1 MVSSE
6 KSFYSP
12 LTTHYSLFNKK
23 DKDMT
28 KTIVIT
34 GATSGIGNLLVKEF
48 IKQGCLVF
56 AGYRN
61 SKFKKDLEK
70 ISPNV
75 VPFRIDM
82 SKEWTIK
89 EAIDFINS
97 KTDVIDTLINAAGC
111 VVAGP
116 MECLSV
122 EKIREQFEVNTFS
135 HLQLT
140 QGLFEALDGGKIIN
154 ISSMASFG
162 VFPLVASYCAS
173 KRALDILFNAMQI
186 ECGGKCD
193 SDSEQNT
200 TTTCNRADIKVISV
214 KPGVIKTPLWE
225 KAIESNKDFLDE
237 GSKYEKEM
245 NFLIKNA
252 EKNKDKGLEAQEV
265 ADFIV
270 KIEALDNPKPSY
282 TIGQDAKWAEILSHF
297 PQAWINWIVKTAL
310 KERIKKA

>member
-1 MVSSE
+1 M
-6 KSFYSP
+6 
-12 LTTHYSLFNKK
+12 
-23 DKDMT
+23 
-28 KTIVIT
+28 KTVVIT

-48 IKQGCLVF
+48 IKQGCMVF

-70 ISPNV
+70 ISENV
-75 VPFRIDM
+75 IPFRIDM
-82 SKEWTIK
+82 SKDWSIK

-97 KTDVIDTLINAAGC
+97 KTDIVDTLINAAGC

-122 EKIREQFEVNTFS
+122 DKIREQFEVNTFS

-173 KRALDILFNAMQI
+173 KRALDILFNSMQI
-186 ECGGKCD
+186 ECG
-193 SDSEQNT
+193 
-200 TTTCNRADIKVISV
+200 ADIKVISI
-214 KPGVIKTPLWE
+214 KPGVVKTPLWE
-225 KAIESNKDFLDE
+225 KAIESNKDFLGE
-237 GSKYEKEM
+237 ELKYEKEM
-245 NFLIKNA
+245 TFLMKNA

-270 KIEALDNPKPSY
+270 KIEGLENPKPSY
-282 TIGQDAKWAEILSHF
+282 TIGKDAKGAEILSHL
-297 PQAWINWIVKTAL
+297 PQSWINWIVKTSL
-310 KERIKKA
+310 KERIKKSH